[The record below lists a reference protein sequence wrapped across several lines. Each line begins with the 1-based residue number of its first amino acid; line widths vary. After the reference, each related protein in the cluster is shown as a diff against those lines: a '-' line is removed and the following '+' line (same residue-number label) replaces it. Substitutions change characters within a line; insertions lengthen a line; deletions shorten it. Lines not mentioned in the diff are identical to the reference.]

1 MPFFLLHLRKHRA
14 MVFKGKR
21 AEQRRR
27 LYKKLLLEYA
37 PNLQED
43 AIFQYC
49 VGNLAV
55 IIDDIDQLQ
64 QQIDNEGY
72 TLEEV
77 GSQGQVKTKP
87 HPLASILMSKQQMLT
102 REAAKLLQMARAGKE
117 IKDGPNT
124 QLIA

>member
-1 MPFFLLHLRKHRA
+1 

-27 LYKKLLLEYA
+27 LYKKLIAEYA

-43 AIFQYC
+43 PIFQYC

-55 IIDDIDQLQ
+55 ILDDIDQLQ
-64 QQIDNEGY
+64 QQIDDEGY
-72 TLEEV
+72 TISEE
-77 GSQGQVKTKP
+77 GSQGQIKTKP

-102 REAAKLLQMARAGKE
+102 REAQKLLNMAKAGKE
-117 IKDGPNT
+117 INGGPDT
-124 QLIA
+124 GLIA